1 MKTHRLISRVLV
13 KARAAIQ
20 GVEKT
25 PVFVVGT
32 QRSGTTLLIDIL
44 GKSPLCQTF
53 HEVDDRAMHDVRL
66 RDEPVIKQLIQD
78 DGHPILIFK
87 PINDSQYTEAFISTY
102 DNSHIVW
109 LYRDYNDVVNSA
121 LVKWAEWQKKI
132 VLWVREHYA
141 EQDTPTDEPE
151 KWLAIYRERI
161 TPTTVEALRRCAD
174 DELTNAEGAALLW
187 YMRNQLY
194 FDQQLEDS
202 DKVLLVRYEDMVR
215 DPMVYIKRVFDF
227 IGCPFKNNYVADVRT
242 SSIAKKDQPELRP
255 SIRGLCNGLQQ
266 KLDAVYKQKRGNLQ

>member
-1 MKTHRLISRVLV
+1 MKTHRLVSRMLV
-13 KARAAIQ
+13 KAHAAIQ

-66 RDEPVIKQLIQD
+66 RDESVIKQLIQD
-78 DGHPILIFK
+78 DGHPLLIFK
-87 PINDSQYTEAFISTY
+87 PINDSQYTEAFINAY
-102 DNSHIVW
+102 DNSRIVW

-132 VLWVREHYA
+132 VLWVREHYG

-151 KWLAIYRERI
+151 KWLAIYRECI
-161 TPTTVEALRRCAD
+161 TPATVEALRRCAD

-215 DPMVYIKRVFDF
+215 DPVIYIKRVFYF
-227 IGCPFKNNYVADVRT
+227 IGCPFKNNYAAGVRT

-255 SIRGLCNGLQQ
+255 SIRDLCNGLQQ
-266 KLDAVYKQKRGNLQ
+266 KLDAVYKQKRGDLQ

>member
-1 MKTHRLISRVLV
+1 MKAHRLVSRMLV
-13 KARAAIQ
+13 KAHAAIQ

-53 HEVDDRAMHDVRL
+53 HEVDDRAMQDVRL

-78 DGHPILIFK
+78 DGHPLLIFK
-87 PINDSQYTEAFISTY
+87 PINDSQYSEAFINTY
-102 DNSHIVW
+102 DNSRIVW

-132 VLWVREHYA
+132 VLWVREHYGD
-141 EQDTPTDEPE
+141 QDTPTDEPE

-161 TPTTVEALRRCAD
+161 TPETVEALRRCAD

-227 IGCPFKNNYVADVRT
+227 IGCPFKNNYAADVRT

-255 SIRGLCNGLQQ
+255 SVRDLCNGLQQ
-266 KLDAVYKQKRGNLQ
+266 KLDAVYKQKRGDLQ